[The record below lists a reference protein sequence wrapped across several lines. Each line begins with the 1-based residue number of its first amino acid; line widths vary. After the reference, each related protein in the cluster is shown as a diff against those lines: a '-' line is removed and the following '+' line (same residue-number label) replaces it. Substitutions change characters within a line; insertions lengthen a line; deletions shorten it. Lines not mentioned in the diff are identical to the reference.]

1 MRPSPKDLEPVRIQL
16 PKEIAISQLEVSK
29 QYLKTTTEQ
38 MELGTVPAPVSFAL
52 NVMMDLID
60 HVIDMTHKH
69 YEPAAPDPEEVAKLN
84 RNVAKIQQ
92 WAKG

>member
-1 MRPSPKDLEPVRIQL
+1 MNSSPKDLEPVQIQI

-29 QYLKTTTEQ
+29 QYLKSTLEQ
-38 MELGTVPAPVSFAL
+38 MALGPVPASVLFAS
-52 NVMMDLID
+52 NVIMNAID
-60 HVIDMTHKH
+60 HAIAMTHKH

>member
-1 MRPSPKDLEPVRIQL
+1 MKPSLKDLEPVQIQL

-29 QYLKTTTEQ
+29 KYLKSTLEQ
-38 MELGTVPAPVSFAL
+38 MALGPVPAPLLLAS
-52 NVMMDLID
+52 NVIMDVVD
-60 HVIDMTHKH
+60 HLIDMTHKH
-69 YEPAAPDPEEVAKLN
+69 YEPTAPDSEEVAKLN